1 MNTSGKFEHD
11 FDWRAWSCQD
21 GPVAGCDRRK
31 VSVKKFATWAAAA
44 GLIVSLSACA
54 PDEAEPGNLD
64 LAQGADGCQ
73 LSGNEVESIEFSG
86 VFGQA
91 PVVDFDGPLEVSR
104 TQRFVV
110 IEGDG
115 EVVKNGDDVLIDYSL
130 HNAASGEVLEA
141 YEDYDASVF
150 SLNTNSPILVGVSLT
165 VACSTL
171 GSRVAGLIP
180 AEEAFGPDGAPDAG
194 VNAGEAILFVVDV
207 IAINPPALDRLDGE
221 PAEPADGFPAVE
233 YAEDGSP
240 TVTIPEGVDVPTEFA
255 LETVIAGTGAEVGAG
270 AVAIIQYHGVN
281 WNTGEVFDS
290 SWLRGQVARF
300 PVGNLIPGF
309 QDALIGQTVGSRVL
323 VIIPPELGYGPMG
336 GQPDAGIGPE
346 DTIFFVIDILGTQ

>member
-1 MNTSGKFEHD
+1 M
-11 FDWRAWSCQD
+11 
-21 GPVAGCDRRK
+21 
-31 VSVKKFATWAAAA
+31 KKFATWAVTA
-44 GLIVSLSACA
+44 GLIVSLSACT
-54 PDEAEPGNLD
+54 PDEPSDLD
-64 LAQGADGCQ
+64 LVAPADGCQ
-73 LSGNEVESIEFSG
+73 PSGSEVESIEFSG
-86 VFGQA
+86 AFGEA
-91 PVVDFDGPLEVSR
+91 PVVTFDGPLEVSS
-104 TQRFVV
+104 TQRYVL

-115 EVVKNGDDVLIDYSL
+115 EVVENGDDVLIDYSL

-141 YEDYDASVF
+141 YEDFDASVF
-150 SLNTNSPILVGVSLT
+150 NLNTNSPVLAGVSLT
-165 VACSTL
+165 VACSAL

-180 AEEAFGPDGAPDAG
+180 AEEAFGPDGAPEAG

-207 IAINPPALDRLDGE
+207 IAINPPVLDRLDGE
-221 PAEPADGFPAVE
+221 PAEPAEGFPGVE

-323 VIIPPELGYGPMG
+323 VIIPAELGYGPMG

-346 DTIFFVIDILGTQ
+346 DTIFFVIDILGAQ